1 MSKTSEFNTDEE
13 SGKDI
18 SKRFRAGCWKPILC
32 GFIVGALCAG
42 IALGALITQYI
53 QDLQKTT
60 TTTTTTTISIATGLK
75 FTFPYFNN
83 IGAYLF
89 LVSLTQSGV
98 QLDFDPNS
106 LPSGWSLCYNN
117 TYADTMDQSSLSTI
131 LSSCNK
137 TKLLLGC
144 RQVNTVKLTVAAMGN
159 RADVLYDCSTTENCT
174 QIANGVGWYYSDSY
188 SWGFVNG
195 SDAVERNS
203 CDTGSTNDAY
213 RLCWHTDGGSGGYR
227 CGTTTGLNSD
237 TTWERIIYHAN

>member
-1 MSKTSEFNTDEE
+1 MSKTSEWNTNEE

-53 QDLQKTT
+53 QDIQKT
-60 TTTTTTTISIATGLK
+60 TTTTTTTISIT
-75 FTFPYFNN
+75 TVP
-83 IGAYLF
+83 
-89 LVSLTQSGV
+89 LTQSGV

-106 LPSGWSLCYNN
+106 LPSGWSLCFNN
-117 TYADTMDQSSLSTI
+117 TYADTMDQLSLSTI

-159 RADVLYDCSTTENCT
+159 RADVLYDCSTIENCT

-227 CGTTTGLNSD
+227 CGTTTGL
-237 TTWERIIYHAN
+237 